1 MGMEKS
7 DDIKK
12 LGALKA
18 FPDHPRD
25 GAWYAERRFQL
36 QQQKVKL
43 LGAKSVKPRVRMKLK
58 KSA

>member
-7 DDIKK
+7 DVKE
-12 LGALKA
+12 LGKLKA

-25 GAWYAERRFQL
+25 AEWYARRRFEL

-43 LGAKSVKPRVRMKLK
+43 LGNRVLKPRVRLKLK